1 MILFKTSLLTIIIII
16 VSITSAFSQ
25 EGCDCETGTYIVDTT
40 KVIQDIRERYQYLT
54 SLTDEDFDYI
64 YTKQYDTNECHEP
77 DEITETTHFLN
88 GEVAIQTI
96 TTIGS
101 GEGGFYAN
109 SKTISYYKYNRL
121 IFEFTTESGESM
133 NNYFDNYLNEYRT
146 YYDNC
151 GKVVRKL
158 KKELTGDL
166 ITDDEGLES
175 IMKRTP
181 NIDVTPK

>member
-1 MILFKTSLLTIIIII
+1 M
-16 VSITSAFSQ
+16 VSITSAFTQ
-25 EGCDCETGTYIVDTT
+25 EGCDCETGTYIIDTS
-40 KVIQDIRERYQYLT
+40 KVIQEIRERYQYLT
-54 SLTDEDFDYI
+54 SLPDENFDYI

-88 GEVAIQTI
+88 SEIAIQKI

-101 GEGGFYAN
+101 GEGGYYT
-109 SKTISYYKYNRL
+109 KCETLSYFKLNRL
-121 IFEFTTESGESM
+121 IFEFTIVSSENM
-133 NNYFDNYLNEYRT
+133 NNFYDNYLHEYRT

-151 GKVVRKL
+151 GKIVRKL
-158 KKELTGDL
+158 KRELTGDL

-181 NIDVTPK
+181 NVDVTPK